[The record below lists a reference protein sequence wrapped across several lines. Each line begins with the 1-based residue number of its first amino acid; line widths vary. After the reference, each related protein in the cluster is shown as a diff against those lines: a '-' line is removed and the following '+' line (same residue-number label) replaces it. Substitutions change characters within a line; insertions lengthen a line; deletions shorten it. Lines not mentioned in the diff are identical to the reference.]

1 MSKKSKLKK
10 EIDDLEREIEV
21 LEQKRERSQTA
32 VIRALITNTKA
43 SQEDVQ
49 YFLTFSNLI
58 DNDRESLR
66 KLYAE
71 LDGLTKK
78 K

>member
-1 MSKKSKLKK
+1 MSKRSKIKK
-10 EIDDLEREIEV
+10 AIDDLEREIEV

-49 YFLTFSNLI
+49 YFLMFSSLI

-71 LDGLTKK
+71 LDSFKK